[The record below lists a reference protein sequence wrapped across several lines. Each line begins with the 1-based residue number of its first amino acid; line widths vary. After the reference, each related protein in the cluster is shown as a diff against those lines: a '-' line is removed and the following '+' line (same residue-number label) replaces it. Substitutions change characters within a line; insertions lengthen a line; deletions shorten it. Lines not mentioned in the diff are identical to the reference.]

1 MTTRSHVT
9 KREAQ
14 AVADFASEV
23 LTTLNMPGWR
33 ILVMDE
39 PADDDSV
46 ASIDTVYGKYTA
58 QVYLASDW
66 MKRTDQDR
74 RETVVHEMLHLLHF
88 RINHIFDDAAE
99 LMRDHEHEALNT
111 RYRRETELMVD
122 HLAKF
127 LARTHTL
134 ESAWDHAHGRT
145 TTGDPA

>member
-1 MTTRSHVT
+1 MTARSHVT

-23 LTTLNMPGWR
+23 LTALHMPGWQVL
-33 ILVMDE
+33 IMDD
-39 PADDDSV
+39 PADDDDV
-46 ASIDTVYGKYTA
+46 ASISTVHGKYTA

-66 MKRTDQDR
+66 MRRTDQDR

-88 RINHIFDDAAE
+88 RIDHILDDAANY
-99 LMRDHEHEALNT
+99 MRDHEHEALAT

-127 LARTHTL
+127 LSRTHSL
-134 ESAWDHAHGRT
+134 ESAWDHAHGS
-145 TTGDPA
+145 PA